1 MLASPLSL
9 PWKRQ
14 WALLLRLR
22 PQDEEVH
29 RRYEATFLEAV
40 LQPATIPRHVN
51 VLEHLFGHLKRV
63 IGPREK
69 REIGTAIAEYR
80 AGRIPL
86 VVPIALLRFLVVA
99 HEVDWVRDQLYL
111 EPHPREMMLRNH
123 V

>member
-1 MLASPLSL
+1 MRWVCAMSRSPGPWLRVLNSSSNRRLS
-9 PWKRQ
+9 
-14 WALLLRLR
+14 
-22 PQDEEVH
+22 
-29 RRYEATFLEAV
+29 TG

-69 REIGTAIAEYR
+69 REIGAAIAEYR